1 MGLLNPY
8 FTISDG
14 NSFDIHYM
22 TLALLWLASTC
33 YDKRG
38 IMIFR
43 ASGEEGWTQEKG
55 GSEMTNQLSVSLRKY
70 KCNYGSVNW
79 FDSGERP
86 LAITPVFSRKL
97 CKSVTFKNIGIIIVI

>member
-43 ASGEEGWTQEKG
+43 ASGDMDGRGERE
-55 GSEMTNQLSVSLRKY
+55 GSEM
-70 KCNYGSVNW
+70 
-79 FDSGERP
+79 
-86 LAITPVFSRKL
+86 A
-97 CKSVTFKNIGIIIVI
+97 TFGVLM

>member
-33 YDKRG
+33 NDKKG
-38 IMIFR
+38 IMIFQPAMKR
-43 ASGEEGWTQEKG
+43 MDMETKKKDQK
-55 GSEMTNQLSVSLRKY
+55 
-70 KCNYGSVNW
+70 
-79 FDSGERP
+79 
-86 LAITPVFSRKL
+86 
-97 CKSVTFKNIGIIIVI
+97 